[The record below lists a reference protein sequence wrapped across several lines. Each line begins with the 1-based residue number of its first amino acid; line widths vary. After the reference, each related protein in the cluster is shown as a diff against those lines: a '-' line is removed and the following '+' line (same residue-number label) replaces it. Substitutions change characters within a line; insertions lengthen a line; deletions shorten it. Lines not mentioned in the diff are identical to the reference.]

1 MISVVVPCYNAA
13 ETLNDQV
20 ERLLPQLDAHGGE
33 LVLIDNNSTDS
44 TPQLLT
50 ELGALQNVVVDS
62 ATERQSA
69 AHARNVGVRIATGD
83 LLLFCDADDL
93 VDEQWVANM
102 TEALRTH
109 EVVTGLLEIDELNTE
124 TQRRGRGQSAEPASF
139 YGIFPLAHGGNMAV
153 TRTAWDAIGPLD
165 EHLVAGED
173 IEWSMRAHLAG
184 YSVVRAA
191 DAIVH
196 YRYRATAKALWK
208 QGLAYGTF
216 RPEVARRVHLSLGHR
231 ISRIAG
237 VRSWAWLAV
246 HAASIVNSERRAQL
260 AWVAGNRLGHIR
272 GSIRSRFML
281 I

>member
-13 ETLNDQV
+13 DTLGDQV
-20 ERLLPQLDAHGGE
+20 ERLLPQVVEHDAQ

-44 TPQLLT
+44 TPELLR
-50 ELGALQNVVVDS
+50 ELSASTNIVVHSANAL
-62 ATERQSA
+62 QSA
-69 AHARNVGVRIATGD
+69 AHARNAGVQIAAGD

-93 VDEQWVANM
+93 VDENWISQM
-102 TEALRTH
+102 SMALAEH
-109 EVVTGLLEIDELNTE
+109 DVVTGLLEIDELNTPS
-124 TQRRGRGQSAEPASF
+124 QRDGRGNSSEPASF
-139 YGIFPLAHGGNMAV
+139 YGVFPLAHGGNMAV
-153 TRTAWDAIGPLD
+153 TREAWDAIGPLD

-184 YSVVRAA
+184 YSIARAA
-191 DAIVH
+191 DAVVH
-196 YRYRATAKALWK
+196 YRYRATARALWK

-231 ISRIAG
+231 INRLAG
-237 VRSWAWLAV
+237 ARSWAWL
-246 HAASIVNSERRAQL
+246 IVNATSLMSREGRAQM

-272 GSIRSRFML
+272 GSIRSRFLL